1 MAASPRSTEIPFA
14 EHLADRART
23 GETAAMPDAIRPP
36 RALRPD
42 EVCRLIYDAL
52 SDGDLDAALT
62 HYEVDAVIE
71 LPRGHVVH
79 GHEEIRRLL
88 SRAVE
93 AKLLYEVMIDENVAV
108 LDLALVHGEWMRR
121 GTDRDG
127 RPILLQGTQRSV
139 MRRWADGYWRVAIET
154 IQDEVGRS
162 GRAAGPETA
171 HRRVP
176 GPEEAAEQ

>member
-1 MAASPRSTEIPFA
+1 MAGAGPPPWTGVSPRPTEIPPA
-14 EHLADRART
+14 GPLAVPART

-71 LPRGHVVH
+71 LPRGHVVQGH
-79 GHEEIRRLL
+79 GEIRRLL

-93 AKLLYEVMIDENVAV
+93 AKLLY
-108 LDLALVHGEWMRR
+108 
-121 GTDRDG
+121 
-127 RPILLQGTQRSV
+127 
-139 MRRWADGYWRVAIET
+139 
-154 IQDEVGRS
+154 
-162 GRAAGPETA
+162 
-171 HRRVP
+171 
-176 GPEEAAEQ
+176 